1 MKKVF
6 TYIVALGCG
15 VITLYGCSSD
25 NLMSIAHQDET
36 HTQSFSLVEL
46 LQRDGDLSSEEF
58 AQLQMKFNN
67 LKTKYE
73 ADNSDFES
81 LLKLA
86 EIYIYEARVSGEHP
100 YYYAAALATLDE
112 VLKHEK
118 VITKDQKFNALF
130 YKATVELSQ
139 HHFEEA
145 LVTANKA
152 LAINKLNSGIYGVLV
167 DANVEIGNYDE
178 AVKMCDRMLEI
189 RPDLRSYSRSSYLRE
204 IHGDITG
211 SKVAMVNAI
220 NAGAPYSEYKCWS
233 LVTLGGV
240 YESVGQLDSAQIC
253 YEFATQERENYPFG
267 VAGIARIMYKNGD
280 VEKAEALYKKAI
292 GMLPEIEFNIQLA
305 RMYKAQGRTK
315 ELKEMTASIE
325 TMFKEDIES
334 GHNMSLEY
342 ANFLCTFKKDY
353 QGALK
358 YAKEEWSGR
367 PKNIDV
373 NKQLA
378 FIYYKLGDKKRAT
391 QHLNVAMQT
400 KKQDADL
407 KCLQGLIKSDKA
419 LVKASFVMNPYQDHF
434 LAAEAKKFIG

>member
-1 MKKVF
+1 MKKILTF
-6 TYIVALGCG
+6 IVVLGCG
-15 VITLYGCSSD
+15 IITLYGCSSD
-25 NLMSIAHQDET
+25 NTVSV
-36 HTQSFSLVEL
+36 TQEHDKELGFKLVEL
-46 LQRDGDLSSEEF
+46 LPRDSELSNEEF
-58 AQLQMKFNN
+58 AQLQLKFNN

-73 ADNSDFES
+73 TDNSDFES

-100 YYYAAALATLDE
+100 YYYTAALETLNE
-112 VLKHEK
+112 VLKSEK

-139 HHFEEA
+139 HHFEKA
-145 LVTANKA
+145 LATAEDA
-152 LAINKLNSGIYGVLV
+152 LAINNLNSGIYGVLV

-204 IHGDITG
+204 IHGDVMG

-240 YESVGQLDSAQIC
+240 YESVGDLDSAKIC
-253 YEFATQERENYPFG
+253 YEFSMEERENYPFG
-267 VAGIARIMYKNGD
+267 LAGVARVMHKNGD
-280 VEKAEALYKKAI
+280 DKKAEAMYQKAME
-292 GMLPEIEFNIQLA
+292 MLPEIGFNIQLA

-315 ELKEMTASIE
+315 EVKEMTKSIE
-325 TMFKEDIES
+325 KMFKEDIES

-358 YAKEEWSGR
+358 YAKQELSAR

-373 NKQLA
+373 NKELA
-378 FIYYKLGDKKRAT
+378 FIYYKLGDNKRAN
-391 QHLNVAMQT
+391 QHLSVAMQT
-400 KKQDADL
+400 KKQDADM
-407 KCLQGLIKSDKA
+407 KCLLGLIKGDKA
-419 LVKASFVMNPYQDHF
+419 IVKASFVMNPYQEHYLVD
-434 LAAEAKKFIG
+434 EAKKFLL